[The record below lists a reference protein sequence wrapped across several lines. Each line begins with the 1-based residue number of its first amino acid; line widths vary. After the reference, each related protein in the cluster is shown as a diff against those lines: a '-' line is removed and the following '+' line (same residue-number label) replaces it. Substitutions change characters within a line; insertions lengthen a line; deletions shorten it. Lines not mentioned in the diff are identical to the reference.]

1 MSIRAKIDLDAINPD
16 WALTL
21 MVRGREVVT
30 LSPLHSGPASTPL
43 LRSGLVGII
52 ARALSGLSEAVFGA
66 SPLTRLRH
74 AAAQCV
80 HPNDRAL
87 IRSLSAGE
95 VLRLI
100 DAYEAAQQAWQ
111 RRIAET
117 VAAEVASQSTPGT
130 APAPAPGTAPN
141 PGGTAAAAAGLR
153 LTRPDAGGG
162 VGGPAARDASWCKVT
177 PGGRLPQF
185 LGGHPVGRARAG
197 DGVNIT
203 IPGLGLITEGE

>member
-1 MSIRAKIDLDAINPD
+1 MSIRAKIDLDAVNPD
-16 WALTL
+16 WSLTL
-21 MVRGREVVT
+21 IIRGREVVT
-30 LSPLHSGPASTPL
+30 LSPLTSGPASTPL

-80 HPNDRAL
+80 HPVDRAL

-100 DAYEAAQQAWQ
+100 DAYESAQQVWQ

-117 VAAEVASQSTPGT
+117 VAAEVASQSP
-130 APAPAPGTAPN
+130 PAPGTAPGTAPA

-153 LTRPDAGGG
+153 LARPDAGEG
-162 VGGPAARDASWCKVT
+162 VGSPAARDASWCKVT
-177 PGGRLPQF
+177 PGGRLPQL
-185 LGGHPVGRARAG
+185 LGGHPVGRARTG
-197 DGVNIT
+197 DPVNIT
-203 IPGLGLITEGE
+203 IPGLGLIKEGE